1 MKFDRKDLD
10 ALGKKWL
17 KYLKEEIA
25 KDAAKST
32 FIPRDPEFLKSFS
45 YSVEPGGI
53 VSLYSTWP
61 WLEVITKGTRGKYK
75 MAWLTQ
81 QAGVNVVPLAQKD
94 GSVHFRTAP
103 LTFGEAWVHPKIAKH
118 TFITRAYERAF
129 QDHVDQVIGTAL
141 RRSMD
146 GKKKR

>member
-1 MKFDRKDLD
+1 MKFDRKALD

-45 YSVEPGGI
+45 YTVEPGGI

-61 WLEVITKGTRGKYK
+61 WLEVITNGTRGKYK
-75 MAWLTQ
+75 MARLTQ
-81 QAGVNVVPLAQKD
+81 QAGVNVVPLVQRD

-118 TFITRAYERAF
+118 TFINRAYERAF
-129 QDHVDQVIGTAL
+129 QDHADEVVGSAIQKAVD
-141 RRSMD
+141 
-146 GKKKR
+146 KKKR